1 MAHLE
6 LRNIEK
12 RYTNGNEA
20 VTGIS
25 FAANKGEFVVLVGP
39 SGCGKSTTLRM
50 IAGLEE
56 ISSGDIMIGNKR
68 VNDLAPKDRDVAMV
82 FQNYALYPHLNVYE
96 NIAFPLTIRK
106 APKESIDKEVR
117 SAATLLSISKLL
129 DRKPKELSGG
139 ERQRV
144 ALGRAIVRK
153 PEVFLFD
160 EPLSNLDAALRTEMR
175 TELKSLQRRLGTTM
189 VYVTHDQTEAMTMG
203 DTIVVMNKGRIEQ
216 VGTPSEI
223 YERPASIFV
232 AKFLGAP
239 AINLIHGTIEE
250 TAAGMIFVAG
260 SFRLPVAHSSLISGK
275 AVVVGIRPES
285 FMVESVSTEGT
296 SAITGTVVLVERL
309 GSTTYC
315 YLSTPLVVGGTLAVT
330 LNQTS
335 SIPSLGEHYNIIPHS
350 AAIHIFDPLSGV
362 RL

>member
-6 LRNIEK
+6 LRNVEK

-25 FAANKGEFVVLVGP
+25 FAAGKGEFVVLVGP

-68 VNDLAPKDRDVAMV
+68 VNDLEPKDRDVAMV
-82 FQNYALYPHLNVYE
+82 FQNYALYPHLTVYE

-106 APKESIDKEVR
+106 ASKETIDKEVR
-117 SAATLLSISKLL
+117 AAASLLSISKHL

-216 VGTPSEI
+216 VGTPTEI

-239 AINLIHGTIEE
+239 AINLLEGKISRSDTGLV
-250 TAAGMIFVAG
+250 FSSG
-260 SFRLPVAHSSLISGK
+260 SFHLLIAHSDAIEGK
-275 AVVVGIRPES
+275 DVVVGIRPES
-285 FMVESVSTEGT
+285 FMVEGDSLDET
-296 SAITGTVVLVERL
+296 SAIRGTVVLVERL

-315 YLSTPLVVGGTLAVT
+315 YLSTPLIVGGTLAVT
-330 LNQTS
+330 LNHTS
-335 SIPSLGEHYNIIPHS
+335 SIPSIGEHYNIMPHT
-350 AAIHIFDPLSGV
+350 AAIHIFDPHSGL